1 MAHQS
6 NKVTAYVTSYA
17 PDIKDPVDTLPSDQ
31 QPPGTDEEEK
41 EPQSLEE
48 ALMMQAQRAQFSGK
62 TIVFQT
68 IVIGSTPISRFG
80 KSRYADTSCRLD
92 GRDRPTTIK

>member
-31 QPPGTDEEEK
+31 QPPGVDDEK

-48 ALMMQAQRAQFSGK
+48 ALLGE
-62 TIVFQT
+62 
-68 IVIGSTPISRFG
+68 
-80 KSRYADTSCRLD
+80 
-92 GRDRPTTIK
+92 